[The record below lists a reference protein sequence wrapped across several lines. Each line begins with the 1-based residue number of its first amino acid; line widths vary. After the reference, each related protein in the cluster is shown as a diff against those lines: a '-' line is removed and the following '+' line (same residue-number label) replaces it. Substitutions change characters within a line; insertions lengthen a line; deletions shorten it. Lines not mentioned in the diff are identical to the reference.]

1 MAENK
6 VKLTPEQSAAIESSG
21 KTIVSASAGSGKTF
35 VMIEKLTRAIEAGAD
50 IDEVLA
56 VTFTKKA
63 AAQMKEKLRNALI
76 KKVETVDGVK
86 KAHIKAQISKIPSAN
101 ISTIHSFC
109 SRLLRTYFYAIGIDG
124 GFDIMSDDD
133 ALAKDLKARAI
144 DNIFERRYDGEDED
158 FIHLLKCFSK
168 KRSDN
173 ALRRLILESY
183 SSVRNVAHYR
193 DMLKNTSKLY
203 TDEGFKEIC
212 GELSRIFAEKYSV
225 MEQAVKEFRSTFPLT
240 KNDEKYQKIFDEM
253 LASLY
258 TAKSGGVFA
267 PQLSLT
273 VTTKPRDPEEDKEIG
288 EIFKEFK
295 SDISERYSAI
305 RKGILD
311 AESER
316 ELFFKSGKTATAFS
330 ALLLEFDSEYTAI
343 KRDENKL
350 DYNDLEH
357 LTLQLLQD
365 EKLQK
370 EINSK
375 YKYVYVDEY
384 QDVNP
389 VQEEIIS
396 AIGQNVFLVGDV
408 KQAIY
413 GFRGSKSVFFS
424 DKFKD
429 FKGGAENALELSSN
443 FRSSAAVLNF
453 VNKLFSEVMR
463 TDSCGFDYAKTPMQ
477 VGAAYP
483 DGCGSAQIHIFG
495 KEEKPEQNHGV
506 YSVIADGRDTTHT
519 REGLAVLQLVE
530 RALGKNKP
538 EDCMDEQYGRH
549 FDLKKGEYVD
559 TQPGDICILTR
570 KNKGGSTEGIVR
582 ALKDAGYAIS
592 GAQES
597 NICQLP
603 EVKQMLDILAL
614 IDNSEQ
620 DIPLVSAMLSPLG
633 GFSEDELAAIRI
645 AAKREGRISFRQ
657 CVKLYMANGRGIIT
671 EKLNIFSQNLEK
683 LRNLSEIMSAG
694 ELIDYIL
701 AESSLEAELSAN
713 GGEKLKNVLKLAT
726 EGQKLTLSAFFE
738 KIKSGGYDIK
748 APAAAP
754 SDSIKIMTM
763 HAAKGL
769 EFPVVIIADICR
781 TFKGMDYSELS
792 FDETYGFAPKCYDS
806 ENMLVYPTLLR
817 RLTKLRA
824 DREELK
830 NELNL
835 FYVAC
840 TRAMCKLYVMAE
852 EREQYSRMDS
862 LEAKRYSQLFD
873 INAFPVEELPPRDEI
888 QSQAEEVTYIGEPD
902 EMLYAAVS
910 SHFMQTYS
918 RADSVELPVKSS
930 ASAILKA
937 LREEEPY
944 FAEHTL
950 FGGEG
955 ETSAERGTAYHRFL
969 ELCDF
974 SVKSLDGIK
983 NQLLNFLHNG
993 KITERQADLLC
1004 AEELCEI
1011 VNMPVFADLQGAELF
1026 REQEFLCRLKACDL
1040 FATQADDHV
1049 LVQGAIDLLARGTF
1063 GVRIIDYKYSK
1074 KTDEELIETYSKQL
1088 DLYKKTVSTIWHV
1101 PESEIGA
1108 VIINIR
1114 TRRQIVLN

>member
-1 MAENK
+1 MAEKN

-63 AAQMKEKLRNALI
+63 AAQMKDKLRDALI
-76 KKVETVDGVK
+76 KKVERAEGVK
-86 KAHIKAQISKIPSAN
+86 KSHIKAQISKIPSAN

-133 ALAKDLKARAI
+133 ALAKDLKARVI
-144 DNIFERRYDGEDED
+144 DGIFERRYESEDSD
-158 FIHLLKCFSK
+158 FIHLLKCFAK

-193 DMLKNTSKLY
+193 EMLENTSKLY
-203 TDEGFKEIC
+203 TDEGFSEIC
-212 GELSRIFAEKYSV
+212 GELSRIFAEKYSA
-225 MEQAVKEFRSTFPLT
+225 MEEAVKEFRSTFPHT

-253 LASLY
+253 LVALQ
-258 TAKSGGVFA
+258 TAKEGGVFA
-267 PQLSLT
+267 PHLSFT
-273 VTTKPRDPEEDKEIG
+273 VTTKPRDPEEDKEAG
-288 EIFKEFK
+288 EIFKQFK
-295 SDISERYSAI
+295 ADVSERYSAV

-311 AESER
+311 EESER
-316 ELFFKSGKTATAFS
+316 ELFFKSGKTAAAFS

-365 EKLQK
+365 ENLKK

-375 YKYVYVDEY
+375 YRYVFVDEY

-429 FKGGAENALELSSN
+429 FEGGAENALKLSSN
-443 FRSSAAVLNF
+443 FRSSATVLNF
-453 VNKLFSEVMR
+453 VNDLFSEVMR
-463 TDSCGFDYAKTPMQ
+463 QESCGFDYAKSSMMTA
-477 VGAAYP
+477 GGAYP
-483 DGCGSAQIHIFG
+483 EGCGSAQIHIFG
-495 KEEKPEQNHGV
+495 TEEKTEQNRGV

-530 RALGKNKP
+530 RALGKDKP
-538 EDCMDEQYGRH
+538 EDCADAHYGQH
-549 FDLKKGEYVD
+549 FDLKKGDYVD

-582 ALKDAGYAIS
+582 ALKDAGYSLS
-592 GAQES
+592 GAQEG

-603 EVKQMLDILAL
+603 EVKQMLDILSF

-620 DIPLVSAMLSPLG
+620 DIPLVSTMLSPLG

-657 CVKLYMANGRGIIT
+657 CVKLYRANGRGIIA
-671 EKLNIFSQNLEK
+671 EKLNTFSQNLEN

-701 AESSLEAELSAN
+701 AQSSLEAELSAN
-713 GGEKLKNVLKLAT
+713 GGEKLNNILKLAA
-726 EGQKLTLSAFFE
+726 EGQKLTLSAFLE

-781 TFKGMDYSELS
+781 TFKGMDYSELP
-792 FDETYGFAPKCYDS
+792 FDEKYGFAPKCYDP

-840 TRAMCKLYVMAE
+840 TRAMCKLHVLAE
-852 EREQYSRMDS
+852 ESEEYSRMDS
-862 LEAKRYSQLFD
+862 LEAKRYSQLF
-873 INAFPVEELPPRDEI
+873 NMQAFPLEELPLREEI
-888 QSQAEEVTYIGEPD
+888 GSQAEEVTYIGEPD
-902 EMLYAAVS
+902 GELYAAVS

-983 NQLLNFLHNG
+983 NELINFLQSGRITQRQAELLN
-993 KITERQADLLC
+993 

-1011 VNMPVFADLQGAELF
+1011 VNMPVFADLEGAELF
-1026 REQEFLCRLKACDL
+1026 REQEFLCRLRACDL
-1040 FATQADDHV
+1040 LATEADDHV
-1049 LVQGAIDLLARGTF
+1049 LVQGAIDLLTRGSF

-1074 KTDEELIETYSKQL
+1074 KTDVELIETYSKQL
-1088 DLYKKTVSTIWHV
+1088 DLYKKAVSIIWHV

-1114 TRRQIVLN
+1114 TRRQIIL